1 MDSNH
6 PEIPAVEEQ
15 PSGLLLWWQQNRKW
29 VTFVLVVLLAT
40 VLGWKWRTASA
51 RKTLDRNWQ
60 QFMDSSSPER
70 MLATAD
76 VAQDAGLAGLSNLAL
91 LAGADL
97 WTEKAA
103 LAKDGAG
110 ADSMGK
116 SRAQMLDE
124 AQRTYQRVLDDPE
137 VTLPFKL
144 NAMMGLA
151 AIAENRR
158 EWDTARQWYR
168 KVQDQAGD
176 LYPAHR
182 NQAQMRTSQLDS
194 LSKRLVFAP
203 EAAAPPTI
211 SPSPPPT
218 GLPDTTGPPG
228 SPVPPADE
236 STRDDVST
244 KPLDEL
250 PAEPPSDGTDPVLGA
265 ADERD
270 ESADAATD
278 SPDTDATGGP

>member
-1 MDSNH
+1 MDNNH

-29 VTFVLVVLLAT
+29 ATFVLVVLLAT
-40 VLGWKWRTASA
+40 VLGWKWRTTSA

-60 QFMDSSSPER
+60 QFVDSSSPER

-110 ADSMGK
+110 ADSMGQ

-182 NQAQMRTSQLDS
+182 NRAKMRTSQLDS

-203 EAAAPPTI
+203 EAAAAPTI

-218 GLPDTTGPPG
+218 GLPNTTGPPVP
-228 SPVPPADE
+228 PVPPAD
-236 STRDDVST
+236 
-244 KPLDEL
+244 
-250 PAEPPSDGTDPVLGA
+250 AVLGA

-278 SPDTDATGGP
+278 SPDTDATSGP